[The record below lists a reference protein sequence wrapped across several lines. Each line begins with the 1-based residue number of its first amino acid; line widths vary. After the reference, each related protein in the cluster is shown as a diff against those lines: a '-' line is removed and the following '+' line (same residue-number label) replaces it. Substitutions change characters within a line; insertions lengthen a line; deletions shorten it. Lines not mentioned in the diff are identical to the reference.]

1 MQALNFWL
9 DIERF
14 NSIDE
19 SFVFIKWQM
28 FREIQLRYFQ
38 MGVLQFPEAETT
50 ADGVITSELHKYIT
64 DKLTNTV
71 I

>member
-50 ADGVITSELHKYIT
+50 ADGVITSEQQKYIT
-64 DKLTNTV
+64 
-71 I
+71 